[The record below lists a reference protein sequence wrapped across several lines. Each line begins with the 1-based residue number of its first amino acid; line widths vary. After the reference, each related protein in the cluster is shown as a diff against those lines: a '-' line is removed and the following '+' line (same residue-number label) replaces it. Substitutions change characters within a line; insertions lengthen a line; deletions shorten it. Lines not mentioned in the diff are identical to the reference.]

1 MNSAGSVPDPIVV
14 RYLRGEE
21 SLESTATALAKVFRD
36 FRQAAERGERRVPSE
51 QTAQGGE
58 HYEFTEAD
66 HPKLRAL
73 MDLVEAKLDL
83 TNQRAREYLE
93 TAGNSAF
100 DNTVR
105 LLADD
110 VRATL
115 GETHVPVVWSF
126 AAGARELDTDDPS
139 WQSSRTSNSISRTRS
154 WTPRG
159 PRALGIRTTRLTMPT
174 ASGIARETKQ
184 PLPASANCPVGP
196 GVRRACRSRT
206 LVSLLS
212 LSRPVPLPSP
222 ADGNLAPW
230 RVAVPPSSL
239 HTSAACRIGS
249 Y

>member
-73 MDLVEAKLDL
+73 MDLVEGKLDL

-139 WQSSRTSNSISRTRS
+139 WQFIENVQQYFQDTFVDTT
-154 WTPRG
+154 WPACPRH
-159 PRALGIRTTRLTMPT
+159 PNH
-174 ASGIARETKQ
+174 
-184 PLPASANCPVGP
+184 PLDH
-196 GVRRACRSRT
+196 
-206 LVSLLS
+206 
-212 LSRPVPLPSP
+212 
-222 ADGNLAPW
+222 ADGFWHCPRDKTA
-230 RVAVPPSSL
+230 VARLGELSGRAGG
-239 HTSAACRIGS
+239 T
-249 Y
+249 